1 MKPHFAHARLL
12 IDIFSVKLLVAL
24 CGRDGVLLDSHLF
37 FYHRYFELAEY
48 HALSGHVAKA
58 AKFDAIA
65 EAHFQ
70 AAPGEDDDHPP
81 TAEAMAMPV
90 PQPPIVTNAVS
101 TTRAKRFPFRSAGFE
116 VEVRTPN
123 ESTRVH

>member
-1 MKPHFAHARLL
+1 MKAHFAYARLL

-24 CGRDGVLLDSHLF
+24 CGRNGVLLDSHLF

-48 HALSGHVAKA
+48 HELRGHVANA

-101 TTRAKRFPFRSAGFE
+101 TTRMTRSPFRKSD
-116 VEVRTPN
+116 VVI
-123 ESTRVH
+123 ESREAVTAL